1 MIVLDAGV
9 LIAHLDATDG
19 RHDRAGE
26 LLLLAADQAQPLG
39 ASPITLAEVF
49 VGPTR
54 AGRVD
59 QAAAVLDQLGVR
71 AVELPPDA
79 AVRLATLRAAT
90 ALKFPDCCVLLAA
103 DQVADAVATFDDRL
117 AAAARSHGLTV
128 WGD

>member
-1 MIVLDAGV
+1 VIVVDAGV
-9 LIAHLDATDG
+9 LIAHLDATDV

-39 ASPITLAEVF
+39 ASPITLAEVL
-49 VGPTR
+49 VGPVR

-59 QAAAVLDQLGVR
+59 QATAVLGQLGVC
-71 AVELPPDA
+71 AVDLPHDA

-90 ALKFPDCCVLLAA
+90 TLKLSDCCVLLAA

-117 AAAARSHGLTV
+117 AGAARSHGLTI
-128 WGD
+128 WGE